1 MAGCNGGNLGIY
13 TFLWPAATLRP
24 AIQHTAICTYRG
36 GSHKHNIDESPETFD
51 SLLFTVRDFFQILD
65 FLELKVSAIDFF
77 PAAERGA
84 WG

>member
-24 AIQHTAICTYRG
+24 AIQHTAICTEVEVT
-36 GSHKHNIDESPETFD
+36 NIICIDESPETFG

-65 FLELKVSAIDFF
+65 FLEL
-77 PAAERGA
+77 
-84 WG
+84 